1 MAIPYWLFIIGY
13 SILAIP
19 CCKAYG
25 AAVETVYIDTKKGVE
40 ADLRRAMA
48 LKNADA
54 ETMGEVLEA
63 LASGDTSMQDVEMN
77 DKHPLESMHATAQ
90 SSKEGAR
97 MDEGSQMPEDS
108 QDLQACSQQDLQTIP
123 EEGQEDDDADFPRL
137 VESSSDEEDEDEDA
151 DEDVTYEY
159 HEAYGHAKEADAWQ
173 EPAKKKRKIE
183 SKLDVLKAK

>member
-1 MAIPYWLFIIGY
+1 MAIPYWLFLIGY

-19 CCKAYG
+19 CCKAYNT
-25 AAVETVYIDTKKGVE
+25 AVESVYINTKKSVE
-40 ADLRRAMA
+40 ADMRREFA
-48 LKNADA
+48 LKNSAGDA
-54 ETMGEVLEA
+54 ENMKEVLEA

-77 DKHPLESMHATAQ
+77 EKHPLQGMHAAAQ
-90 SSKEGAR
+90 SSQEGGR

-108 QDLQACSQQDLQTIP
+108 QDLHACSQQDLQTIP

-137 VESSSDEEDEDEDA
+137 VESSSDEEDEDEDEA
-151 DEDVTYEY
+151 YEY